1 MEAQKL
7 VTSNVKMDTSGITE
21 NVKKYLTEEDLQ
33 VEVLE
38 ADLQEEVSKEIIVQT
53 ETSHQVI
60 MMELVE
66 QRLQEKMLK
75 M

>member
-1 MEAQKL
+1 MI
-7 VTSNVKMDTSGITE
+7 SNVKKIISGVME

-38 ADLQEEVSKEIIVQT
+38 VDLQEEDLQEVVSKEIIVQT
-53 ETSHQVI
+53 ETSHQVT
-60 MMELVE
+60 MMESVE